1 MILCKNLRHKF
12 KGKLENLKLLK
23 YAENGPIL
31 KDLQVIIPVNS
42 TIRKHKILKYF
53 FADSKLPLLSHSYRV
68 MGS

>member
-1 MILCKNLRHKF
+1 MIKMILCKNLRHKF

-42 TIRKHKILKYF
+42 TIRKHTKFLNTFLKIPNF
-53 FADSKLPLLSHSYRV
+53 PF
-68 MGS
+68 